1 MHLKTLALRGFKS
14 FADKAILKFEPGV
27 TIIVGPNGSGKSNIT
42 DAVLWVLGEQSPRS
56 LRGSSMEDVIFA
68 GSSERSP
75 LGVAEVSLCLDNSD
89 GSLPIEFSEVTIA
102 RRMFRSGENEYFINS
117 SPCRLLDIQDLL
129 SDSGLGRERYSIIG
143 QGRLE
148 EILASK
154 PEERRLL
161 IEEAAGVLKHKKRK
175 ERALRK
181 LISMEQCLIRVR
193 DVLGEVNRQLRPLKK
208 QTDRTKI
215 FNDCKS
221 QLRELEIDLAV
232 RELRELQAQWNSL
245 EDKEAELES
254 RIGELKRKLMRK
266 EQEVEG
272 FQVQLEE
279 RGLYAG
285 DLGEQRRRL
294 QGIQERFN
302 SGLLL
307 LEEKGK
313 NLIERLSEIR
323 QKTHQLEAGKRR
335 KEEELAELKNEGD
348 VADAQLKA
356 LYSELTDARRR
367 AEVAGKKRKAADEG
381 LEVLEG
387 KAQALQESLAF
398 NQGNL
403 STLKSAVVS
412 AENQIA
418 FLEEQEKAL
427 TTKLKEVERSL
438 RENEQRLAGLLKEL
452 KKEETSLEQTRKK
465 LDDRSKA
472 IESAQRRERKIGG
485 QVAECSARIRV
496 LESSKKSLA
505 GFPRGVA
512 WLLNSENRPPGVVG
526 AVAELIEVPEKYEK
540 AIEAALGPSMF
551 CVITRTLKNAERA
564 LAAAKK
570 EEVGWVFFFPIE
582 GSKEIV
588 APTPPNISSL
598 IKASS
603 AIKCDRRIK
612 DVIEYLL
619 NGVYIVEDS
628 GISNGLLIKESANC
642 TLVTLSGEVFTGKK
656 LGIGCEGEESFS
668 ELASRRELEM
678 LKKQEKMLQ
687 SSLQKLTKERKDL
700 EGELAELLKS
710 EKEIFDELQRRRA
723 EERDLNAENA
733 RLKIDFAD
741 TETKR
746 RLIEEKIAN
755 LNGKVIEDKKA
766 MGDTQREIT
775 EAIEELNRLKEEIGK
790 AVKKREIDFKE
801 AALVGKEV
809 AECQIKLASLNE
821 REIHKKK
828 QTMVVRGEL
837 AEIKR
842 LLNSEHEIAV
852 ALECLRARIQPVH
865 ALFAQLLERVEW
877 WAIKLQNLAAGEE
890 TFFKG
895 VRDSLKKAQDEI
907 RSLTRQWEGEQEE
920 LHAIGLDKAQL
931 ELKVTGAVEKIVEEY
946 DVPLER
952 ALQNYPGDLSREGC
966 EAKAKRLRSKIVSL
980 GPINPIAVDEYSE
993 LEKRQCFLEGQLDD
1007 LQESKKVLK
1016 KVIVAIDK
1024 KIKDRFLLVFEEVNQ
1039 HFQSVFSYLFPGGQA
1054 NLILSD
1060 SDNPLESG
1068 IEIEAQ
1074 PSGKKLQ
1081 RLSLLSGGETALV
1094 ALAFLFAIY
1103 HTRPSPFYILD
1114 EVEAALDDVNLQ
1126 RFIDLLHKLRDG
1138 TQFLIISHQ
1147 RRTIEM
1153 ADVLYGVSMQVD
1165 GVSKLFSQKLTEY
1178 QRAV

>member
-14 FADKAILKFEPGV
+14 FADKAVLKFEPGV
-27 TIIVGPNGSGKSNIT
+27 TVIVGPNGSGKSNIT

-102 RRMFRSGENEYFINS
+102 RRMFRSGENEYFING

-175 ERALRK
+175 ERALKK
-181 LISMEQCLIRVR
+181 LISMEQCLVRVR
-193 DVLGEVNRQLRPLKK
+193 DVLGEVNRQLRPLKE
-208 QTDRTKI
+208 QANRTRI

-232 RELRELQAQWNSL
+232 RDLRELQARWNSL
-245 EDKEAELES
+245 EDKEAELEA
-254 RIGELKRKLMRK
+254 RIGELKQKLTRKD
-266 EQEVEG
+266 QEVEG
-272 FQVQLEE
+272 FQIQLEE

-285 DLGEQRRRL
+285 DLGEQRRCL
-294 QGIQERFN
+294 QSIQERFN
-302 SGLLL
+302 SRLLL

-313 NLIERLSEIR
+313 NLIERLSGIR
-323 QKTHQLEAGKRR
+323 QKIHQLETGKRK
-335 KEEELAELKNEGD
+335 KEEELAELRNEKD
-348 VADAQLKA
+348 AADAQLKA

-367 AEVAGKKRKAADEG
+367 AEVARKKRKAADEELG
-381 LEVLEG
+381 VLEE
-387 KAQALQESLAF
+387 KTQTLRESLAS
-398 NQGNL
+398 NQSNL

-427 TTKLKEVERSL
+427 IANLKGVERSL
-438 RENEQRLAGLLKEL
+438 RENEQRLAGLSKEL
-452 KKEETSLEQTRKK
+452 KKEEASLEQTRKK
-465 LDDRSKA
+465 VSDCSKA
-472 IESAQRRERKIGG
+472 IESAQRREREVGG
-485 QVAECSARIRV
+485 QVTECNARIRV
-496 LESSKKSLA
+496 LESSKKNLA

-512 WLLNSENRPPGVVG
+512 WLLSSEDRLPGVVG
-526 AVAELIEVPEKYEK
+526 AVAELIEIPAKYEK

-570 EEVGWVFFFPIE
+570 EGVGWVFFSPIE
-582 GSKEIV
+582 GDEEMV
-588 APTPPNISSL
+588 VPAPPNIPSP
-598 IKASS
+598 IKASDV
-603 AIKCDRRIK
+603 IRCDRHIK
-612 DVIEYLL
+612 GVIEYLL

-628 GISNGLLIKESANC
+628 GISSDLLIENSTNC
-642 TLVTLSGEVFTGKK
+642 TLVTLSGEVFTGRK

-668 ELASRRELEM
+668 TLASRRELETF
-678 LKKQEKMLQ
+678 KKQEKMLQ
-687 SSLQKLTKERKDL
+687 NSLQKLTKEREDL
-700 EGELAELLKS
+700 ERKLAELLES
-710 EKEIFDELQRRRA
+710 EKGVFDELQKRRA

-746 RLIEEKIAN
+746 KRVEEEIAN
-755 LNGKVIEDKKA
+755 LNGKMIEDKKA
-766 MGDTQREIT
+766 MGNAQREVA
-775 EAIEELNRLKEEIGK
+775 EAVEELNRLKEEIGK
-790 AVKKREIDFKE
+790 AVKKREADFKE
-801 AALVGKEV
+801 ATLVGKEV
-809 AECQIKLASLNE
+809 AECQVKLASLRE
-821 REIHKKK
+821 REIHTKK
-828 QTMVVRGEL
+828 QTMIVQEEL

-842 LLNSEHEIAV
+842 LLNSEQEIIA
-852 ALECLRARIQPVH
+852 ALERLRARIQPVH
-865 ALFAQLLERVEW
+865 ALFTQLLERVEW

-890 TFFKG
+890 AFFKG

-907 RSLTRQWEGEQEE
+907 RSLTRQLEGEQKE
-920 LHAIGLDKAQL
+920 LHVVGLDKAQL
-931 ELKVTGAVEKIVEEY
+931 ELKVTDAVEKIVEEY

-952 ALQNYPGDLSREGC
+952 ALQNYPGDFLREEC
-966 EAKAKRLRSKIVSL
+966 EAKAKRLRFKIASL

-993 LEKRQCFLEGQLDD
+993 LEKRQCFLEDQLDD
-1007 LQESKKVLK
+1007 LQESKKTLK
-1016 KVIVAIDK
+1016 KVIIAIDK

-1039 HFQSVFSYLFPGGQA
+1039 HFQSIFSYLFPGGQA

-1068 IEIEAQ
+1068 VEIEAQ

-1126 RFIDLLHKLRDG
+1126 RFIDLLYKLRDG

-1153 ADVLYGVSMQVD
+1153 ADVLYGVSMQAD
-1165 GVSKLFSQKLTEY
+1165 GVSKLFSQKLSEY